1 MYTYKLYYYVC
12 IQAGEGGTQTQAGQ
26 EEKEASSW
34 RAYVGSEFVE
44 GVQTQA
50 GQGEKEAPPEIDS
63 AEGGG
68 GRGGLGRRVRGGRT
82 WRLVVMN
89 TIIMKRRERL
99 PGPSLTGRS
108 LLTQ

>member
-12 IQAGEGGTQTQAGQ
+12 IQAWEGGTQTQAGQ
-26 EEKEASSW
+26 GEKEASSW

-68 GRGGLGRRVRGGRT
+68 GKGGVGAASSWRAYVAPSGHEYYHNETSGETT
-82 WRLVVMN
+82 W
-89 TIIMKRRERL
+89 TK
-99 PGPSLTGRS
+99 PHG
-108 LLTQ
+108 